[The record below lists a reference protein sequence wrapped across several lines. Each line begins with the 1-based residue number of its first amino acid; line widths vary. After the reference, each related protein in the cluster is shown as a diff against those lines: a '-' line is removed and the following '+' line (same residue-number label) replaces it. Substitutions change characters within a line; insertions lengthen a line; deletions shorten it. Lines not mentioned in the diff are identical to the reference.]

1 MYLRE
6 KPHVLVIG
14 CGVSGLTTADLL
26 LDAGYTVEIW
36 GQTKT
41 LETTSSVAAAFWF
54 PYQVFPRDRVSGW
67 ARESYHTFS
76 ELADLGETGVLRRSV
91 HELVANPQT
100 PALVDMDPD
109 WVGQLPAFYEL
120 ESQQMPP
127 SYRRGYCYPSFVI
140 DMPRYLPWL
149 VARVRNKGARI
160 TNRRVV
166 SLKSLGRW
174 EKTGVDGHTPGV
186 IVNCAGLG
194 ARELNS
200 DPATYPMMGQVVRV
214 ENPGLTH
221 ITVDEGNPGGLT
233 YIVPRTD
240 DCILGGT
247 TIRGQEQATICG
259 DTTESILA
267 RCRALEPKL
276 TGAKVLSSQSGLRPC
291 RPEVCLMDVDTS
303 LGYVLV
309 HNYGH
314 GGAGITLSWGCA
326 AEVRQRLEARRN
338 AELSA

>member
-6 KPHVLVIG
+6 KPNVLVIG

-26 LDAGYTVEIW
+26 LDAGYEVEIW
-36 GQTKT
+36 GQTET
-41 LETTSSVAAAFWF
+41 LSTTSAVAAAFWF
-54 PYQVFPRDRVSGW
+54 PYQVYPRERVLVWG
-67 ARESYHTFS
+67 RESYHTFS
-76 ELADLGETGVLRRSV
+76 QLADLRETGVLLRPV
-91 HELVANPQT
+91 HELVASAQT

-109 WVGQLPAFYEL
+109 WVGQLPGFYQL
-120 ESQQMPP
+120 ERPQLPP
-127 SYRRGYCYPSFVI
+127 NYRRGYGYRAFVI

-149 VARVRNKGARI
+149 VARVRNKGGRI
-160 TNRRVV
+160 KNRRVV

-174 EKTGVDGHTPGV
+174 EKIGLPGQGSGV

-200 DPATYPMMGQVVRV
+200 DPATYPLMGQVVRT

-221 ITVDEGNPGGLT
+221 VVVDEGNPGGLT

-247 TIRGQEQATICG
+247 TTRGQEQVEICG

-276 TGAKVLSSQSGLRPC
+276 VGAKVLSTNAGLRPC

-314 GGAGITLSWGCA
+314 GGAGVTLSWGCA
-326 AEVRQRLEARRN
+326 AEVLQRLEARRH